1 MNKVVYFSRGGNTK
15 KVAEAIA
22 AGIGVAAESVSA
34 GPVSVAG
41 ADTLFV
47 GGSLYAGKIASKLR
61 KLLSGLNEGDVKRV
75 IVFSTSTSG
84 ATALSKVK
92 ELLDPKNIPVS
103 EAEFYCKGSFLFAN
117 RGRPN
122 AEDLKA
128 AEEFAKSNI

>member
-34 GPVSVAG
+34 GPVSATDV
-41 ADTLFV
+41 DTLFV